1 MAVEA
6 TLRQRGPRGPLELPS
21 ADRRPLMDDA
31 AFEEMEELREL
42 CLAPFDADDPHHLA
56 MLETLWR
63 SALPDKP
70 FERLSRHWADTFGFQ
85 GRDPATDVR
94 GGGFVALQHLWRFA
108 ATSPTHPGALVRSGF
123 PLAIA
128 SINAT
133 AMLQSYLGL
142 NPDVVVPALAGAKAP
157 PEVRLSF
164 ARCAAA
170 SGGRAALAALHA
182 ALLHHLVDAWARL
195 ELRTTARRLTV
206 MDYPP
211 LAAAAAAHLQRAL
224 FFSPA
229 PWDLARVGAALRAP
243 SQPPWA
249 LPPADLCCASP
260 IAMTMAFL
268 LLLAQSLSG
277 RRG

>member
-1 MAVEA
+1 
-6 TLRQRGPRGPLELPS
+6 
-21 ADRRPLMDDA
+21 
-31 AFEEMEELREL
+31 
-42 CLAPFDADDPHHLA
+42 

-128 SINAT
+128 SITAT

-142 NPDVVVPALAGAKAP
+142 NPDVVPALAAP
-157 PEVRLSF
+157 RRRP
-164 ARCAAA
+164 RCACSRARRGE
-170 SGGRAALAALHA
+170 GGRARSGA
-182 ALLHHLVDAWARL
+182 ARL
-195 ELRTTARRLTV
+195 LLTTSTARGAPRAATAPAHRDTTAA
-206 MDYPP
+206 
-211 LAAAAAAHLQRAL
+211 AAAAAAHLQRA
-224 FFSPA
+224 SSSRRRRGPRA
-229 PWDLARVGAALRAP
+229 SARARAP
-243 SQPPWA
+243 SQP
-249 LPPADLCCASP
+249 LRHRRIADLRCASP

>member
-1 MAVEA
+1 
-6 TLRQRGPRGPLELPS
+6 
-21 ADRRPLMDDA
+21 MDDA

-164 ARCAAA
+164 ARAP
-170 SGGRAALAALHA
+170 
-182 ALLHHLVDAWARL
+182 
-195 ELRTTARRLTV
+195 RR
-206 MDYPP
+206 
-211 LAAAAAAHLQRAL
+211 AAAARRSRRCTPRCSTTSSTRGRASSCARPRGG
-224 FFSPA
+224 SP
-229 PWDLARVGAALRAP
+229 
-243 SQPPWA
+243 
-249 LPPADLCCASP
+249 
-260 IAMTMAFL
+260 
-268 LLLAQSLSG
+268 
-277 RRG
+277 

>member
-1 MAVEA
+1 MNCASPA
-6 TLRQRGPRGPLELPS
+6 
-21 ADRRPLMDDA
+21 
-31 AFEEMEELREL
+31 
-42 CLAPFDADDPHHLA
+42 DADDPHHLA

-70 FERLSRHWADTFGFQ
+70 LFERLAALGRHLRLPGPRPGDRRA
-85 GRDPATDVR
+85 RR
-94 GGGFVALQHLWRFA
+94 GLSGLQHLWRFA

-157 PEVRLSF
+157 PEVRLSS
-164 ARCAAA
+164 ARRAAA

-195 ELRTTARRLTV
+195 ELRTTARRLI
-206 MDYPP
+206 DGLPAARRRRRRPP
-211 LAAAAAAHLQRAL
+211 PARAL
-224 FFSPA
+224 LLAGAVGP
-229 PWDLARVGAALRAP
+229 ARVGARCARRRSRLGIAARRHR
-243 SQPPWA
+243 
-249 LPPADLCCASP
+249 CASP

-268 LLLAQSLSG
+268 LLAQSLSG